1 MADDQVAGQSNWFL
15 YIIECADGRLYT
27 GITTDVE
34 RRFAEH
40 SSAGSGSKGAKA
52 LRGKGPLKLV
62 FQQPMPDRASASRA
76 EIAVKKLSR
85 ADKKLLIRN
94 GVLEPLIEIA
104 VK

>member
-1 MADDQVAGQSNWFL
+1 MADDSVEEQSNWFL
-15 YIIECADGRLYT
+15 YIVECADGRLYT

-40 SSAGSGSKGAKA
+40 CSAGPKAAKA

-62 FQQPMPDRASASRA
+62 FQQPMEDRSCASRA
-76 EIAVKKLSR
+76 ESAVKKLSR

-94 GVLEPLIEIA
+94 GELESLIDML
-104 VK
+104 